1 MDSRTLYLQGVA
13 CRMCMEQQDLNG
25 SLQNYIQTNHHC
37 TNLRP
42 KTNFGIKSMPSRE
55 ATRLARDERALK
67 LANKKLARVAQTQ
80 IGTNFTITVDRTAL
94 SCTSTKGES
103 LSELLIDKAI
113 LVDIINTS
121 PDDMQ
126 WNTQIQEERRAARR
140 DKRQKM
146 QRTRQTEDS
155 PIELGISG
163 TQRTMQLKKMITP
176 ERANTCTWVAHF
188 MSVNTAMCFFLYDE
202 RLNKSYNSIEP
213 KFKLCC
219 NGGKVQLPQLQEASK
234 VLYEL
239 LFNNSTKSKY
249 FRDNIRSYNSMFQ
262 FISMGAKIDRGI
274 TTFRGPPT
282 FILSSEN
289 YHLMSSLIPPAE
301 NCPKFTQLYVFDT

>member
-1 MDSRTLYLQGVA
+1 
-13 CRMCMEQQDLNG
+13 MCMEQQDLNG

-176 ERANTCTWVAHF
+176 ERANFQTHTVP
-188 MSVNTAMCFFLYDE
+188 S
-202 RLNKSYNSIEP
+202 
-213 KFKLCC
+213 
-219 NGGKVQLPQLQEASK
+219 SK
-234 VLYEL
+234 
-239 LFNNSTKSKY
+239 K
-249 FRDNIRSYNSMFQ
+249 
-262 FISMGAKIDRGI
+262 KIQK
-274 TTFRGPPT
+274 GPRRRVC
-282 FILSSEN
+282 
-289 YHLMSSLIPPAE
+289 H
-301 NCPKFTQLYVFDT
+301 

>member
-1 MDSRTLYLQGVA
+1 
-13 CRMCMEQQDLNG
+13 MCMEQQDLNG

-42 KTNFGIKSMPSRE
+42 KTNFGIKSMPSR
-55 ATRLARDERALK
+55 
-67 LANKKLARVAQTQ
+67 
-80 IGTNFTITVDRTAL
+80 GTNFTITVDRTAL

-155 PIELGISG
+155 PIELGV
-163 TQRTMQLKKMITP
+163 QRYLYTMLI
-176 ERANTCTWVAHF
+176 
-188 MSVNTAMCFFLYDE
+188 
-202 RLNKSYNSIEP
+202 RLD
-213 KFKLCC
+213 
-219 NGGKVQLPQLQEASK
+219 V
-234 VLYEL
+234 V
-239 LFNNSTKSKY
+239 
-249 FRDNIRSYNSMFQ
+249 
-262 FISMGAKIDRGI
+262 
-274 TTFRGPPT
+274 
-282 FILSSEN
+282 
-289 YHLMSSLIPPAE
+289 
-301 NCPKFTQLYVFDT
+301 